1 MVLDVKKEANS
12 KELKD
17 GKTSNNWGHNN
28 EKPTVH
34 SEVLRINKK
43 LKCKIKSKC

>member
-1 MVLDVKKEANS
+1 MVLDVKKEVSS
-12 KELKD
+12 KELED

-34 SEVLRINKK
+34 SEVLRSNKQK
-43 LKCKIKSKC
+43 NIEM